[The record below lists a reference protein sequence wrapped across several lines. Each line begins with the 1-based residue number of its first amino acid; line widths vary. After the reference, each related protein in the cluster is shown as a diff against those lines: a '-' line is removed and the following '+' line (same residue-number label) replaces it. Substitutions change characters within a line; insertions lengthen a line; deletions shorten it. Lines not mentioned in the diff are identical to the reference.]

1 MRKSIEQ
8 IGLLLVLIIA
18 SVSLPTA
25 IISLNQPP
33 IVNTYNNTYNTYY
46 NQTLISTNE
55 TDYSTPMEMT
65 TYYNL
70 EQYDLVIRKYNLS
83 TEYVY
88 WYYWNASAL
97 SAWTQWVCQS
107 IFYEDIVALNGTN
120 SEFVTFIDDVKVHEY
135 SETNN
140 KRSTYYIPPFEDEWL
155 FIFQDRES
163 FSVNFTIRDQ
173 IIPI

>member
-18 SVSLPTA
+18 SVSLPIA

-33 IVNTYNNTYNTYY
+33 IVDNNTYNTYYNY

-70 EQYDLVIRKYNLS
+70 EQYDLVIRKYNARR
-83 TEYVY
+83 T
-88 WYYWNASAL
+88 
-97 SAWTQWVCQS
+97 
-107 IFYEDIVALNGTN
+107 
-120 SEFVTFIDDVKVHEY
+120 
-135 SETNN
+135 
-140 KRSTYYIPPFEDEWL
+140 
-155 FIFQDRES
+155 
-163 FSVNFTIRDQ
+163 
-173 IIPI
+173 